1 MMLLNFND
9 SLKNEDQL
17 IRTKTETRKIKRNEK
32 KMEKKM
38 KMREKKEP
46 VTQRSNMVNGS
57 RCPAPVLIKIGV
69 RAGQ

>member
-38 KMREKKEP
+38 KMREKKKRKKKNQSP
-46 VTQRSNMVNGS
+46 KDRIWSTV
-57 RCPAPVLIKIGV
+57 PADLL
-69 RAGQ
+69 QC

>member
-38 KMREKKEP
+38 KMREKKKRTSHPKIEYG
-46 VTQRSNMVNGS
+46 QRYPLPCSS
-57 RCPAPVLIKIGV
+57 AD
-69 RAGQ
+69 